1 MMTEQTTNTKAQP
14 QNQKPV
20 AIATVAPAVPT
31 AAMVH
36 AESAVGEPT
45 QPVAATPTKAVAA
58 ACCGVQK
65 QQSCCAPSAKASCC
79 GTQPAASGS
88 CGCQ

>member
-1 MMTEQTTNTKAQP
+1 MKTKGTTQTEAQP
-14 QNQKPV
+14 QNPTLAAASTVTPVEQTVETLPPVVAGATNTSQPV
-20 AIATVAPAVPT
+20 ATDGTVAP
-31 AAMVH
+31 
-36 AESAVGEPT
+36 
-45 QPVAATPTKAVAA
+45 A

-79 GTQPAASGS
+79 GAQPASNS

>member
-1 MMTEQTTNTKAQP
+1 MMTKQTTDTKAQP
-14 QNQKPV
+14 QDHKL
-20 AIATVAPAVPT
+20 AAAATVAPAAPT
-31 AAMVH
+31 EAVSH
-36 AESAVGEPT
+36 EESGVSEPNR
-45 QPVAATPTKAVAA
+45 PVAA

-79 GTQPAASGS
+79 GAQATTGS